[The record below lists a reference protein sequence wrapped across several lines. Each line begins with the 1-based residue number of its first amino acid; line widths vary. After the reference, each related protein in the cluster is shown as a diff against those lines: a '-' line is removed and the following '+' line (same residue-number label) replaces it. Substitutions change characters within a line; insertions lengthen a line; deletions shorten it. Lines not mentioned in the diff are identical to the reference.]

1 MRQNHLEEAE
11 MLRAVLRRLTYA
23 NVIATLALFLALGG
37 GAVWAAKNHHRAA
50 KVGTGKLKPNA
61 VTAGKIKANAVTQAK
76 IRNNAV
82 TNAKIRDGSV
92 DLGKIAADTF
102 LVAAATSSPVA
113 VNGPSA
119 VPVSF
124 PTPVTFA
131 PAGGSVYLMSFE
143 ARAANLFRSGAETCR
158 VQVVP
163 LVNGA
168 EWGGGAPL
176 VLSAFQPTGENPAGV
191 IGAGGQT
198 SPIGLTAG
206 GATQTIG
213 AKVIGSPR
221 CAAGGSVTV
230 AVAITQAK

>member
-1 MRQNHLEEAE
+1 

-37 GAVWAAKNHHRAA
+37 GAVWAANKQAN

-76 IRNNAV
+76 IRENAV
-82 TNAKIRDGSV
+82 TGAKLREGSVSLAKI
-92 DLGKIAADTF
+92 
-102 LVAAATSSPVA
+102 VAGTNVVATAVSSPVA

-119 VPVSF
+119 VTVSFPSPVSF
-124 PTPVTFA
+124 TPA
-131 PAGGSVYLMSFE
+131 AGLVDLMSFE
-143 ARAANLFRSGAETCR
+143 ARGSNLARSGTETCR

-163 LVNGA
+163 LVNGT

-176 VLSAFQPTGENPAGV
+176 VLSAFEPTAENPSGV
-191 IGAGGQT
+191 LGAAGQT
-198 SPIGLTAG
+198 SPIGLTAS

-213 AKVIGSPR
+213 ARLIGSPR
-221 CAAGGSVTV
+221 CASSGSVTV